1 MGKLSSEKID
11 RKRKREY
18 SKNKRSQKWKD
29 LNDIYQQKLTEA
41 KESYYSNIV
50 EDLKTSNVG
59 KWYSK
64 LKRMSSD
71 DRTKSDKVNVVS
83 LSDLSPNDQA
93 EIIAD
98 SIAYISNQYEPL
110 KYEEIDA
117 NLAKNTKPFPRISQ
131 EKICQKIRK
140 KLYSLG

>member
-18 SKNKRSQKWKD
+18 SKNKKSQKWKD

-71 DRTKSDKVNVVS
+71 DRTKGDKVNVVS

-110 KYEEIDA
+110 KSEEIDV

-131 EKICQKIRK
+131 EKIGQKIRK
-140 KLYSLG
+140 IK